1 MSDASLGV
9 FICDCGDQIGGY
21 LDTVALEAQIRD
33 MPEVAL
39 VRRLRYS
46 CSPDGLAVI
55 REAIDKAGLDRVLIA
70 GCTPRTL
77 GPLFR
82 SACREAGLDGDLVE
96 LADIREGCAWV
107 HRGDPQSAT
116 LKALDLIRMGV
127 ARVVLRQPRRVP
139 SAEIVPAALVIGGGL
154 AGMTAALRLANVG
167 IPVKLVEREAE
178 LGGMLRDA
186 HSLYPDRRSAAEY
199 LAERVN
205 AVSRHPRIDV
215 LTESRVKDVSGTV
228 GCYTVSVERETE
240 PQDGGLTFDVGA
252 IIVATGAC
260 VLKPYGLFGYDG
272 LRVVTQDEFE
282 RELGK
287 SGNGAQPTDLP
298 DEVVMI
304 LCAGQRDETISYCSG
319 VCCMGALKQALEV
332 KAACPQ
338 ANVTIVFRDLNL
350 LGEDLHKEEVLKAQ
364 RAGVKFVHYSPASPP
379 RMTDEVVEVYDESV
393 GMAHRLPY
401 DRVVLA
407 SPLVPQPD
415 AGVVARM
422 LKIGQDENGF
432 FPQVRLRLHPQN
444 TCERGVFVCGAAH
457 YPTGWDEAE
466 FQATSAAFNAL
477 RHLRSGTVSGHS
489 SAAIM
494 DESLCT
500 GCGGCVEVC
509 PFDAISMRRREGVLD
524 CSFIDPLVC
533 KGCGNCVVACPVKAI
548 DLPFESDAQLLTQ
561 IEEALAT
568 ASQNGAPR
576 ILVFGCEWSGLA
588 AAELAGASG
597 LGYPVGVR
605 PIRIG
610 CSARFDP
617 IHALWGFF
625 NGADGIFIGTCPPGV
640 CHYVN
645 GNRYARDRFNTLRE
659 MLAESGFDPR
669 RLRLEWITPDDP
681 HDFVDKI
688 TDFAD
693 LVQALSGVG

>member
-9 FICDCGDQIGGY
+9 FICDCGDRIGGY
-21 LDTVALEAQIRD
+21 LDTGALETQVRD

-77 GPLFR
+77 EPRFR

-107 HRGDPQSAT
+107 HRDDPQSAT
-116 LKALDLIRMGV
+116 VKALDLIRMGI
-127 ARVVLRQPRRVP
+127 ARVVLRQPRRAP

-167 IPVKLVEREAE
+167 IPVKLVEQEAA
-178 LGGMLRDA
+178 LGGMLRDV
-186 HSLYPDRRSAAEY
+186 HSLYPDRHSAAEY
-199 LAERVN
+199 LAEKVD
-205 AVSRHPRIDV
+205 AVSRHPQIDV
-215 LTESRVKDVSGTV
+215 LMESRVTDVSGTV
-228 GCYTVSVERETE
+228 GCYTVSVEREAG

-252 IIVATGAC
+252 VIVATGAC

-287 SGNGAQPTDLP
+287 SGNGAQPADLP

-319 VCCMGALKQALEV
+319 VCCMGALKQALEI
-332 KAACPQ
+332 KAARPQ

-379 RMTDEVVEVYDESV
+379 RITDEVVEVYDESV
-393 GMAHRLPY
+393 GMSHRLPY

-407 SPLVPQPD
+407 TPLVPQPD
-415 AGVVARM
+415 AGAVAHM

-432 FPQVRLRLHPQN
+432 FPQIRLRLRPQN
-444 TCERGVFVCGAAH
+444 TCERGIFVCGSAH

-466 FQATSAAFNAL
+466 FQATSAAFNVL

-489 SAAIM
+489 SAAIV

-548 DLPFESDAQLLTQ
+548 DLPLESDAQLLTQ

-568 ASQNGAPR
+568 ASQNGSPR

-617 IHALWGFF
+617 LHALWGLF
-625 NGADGIFIGTCPPGV
+625 NGADGIFVGACSPGA

-645 GNRYARDRFNTLRE
+645 GNRYAQDRFNTLRE

-669 RLRLEWITPDDP
+669 RLRLEWIAPDDP
-681 HDFVDKI
+681 HDFVNKI

-693 LVQALSGVG
+693 LLQALSGVG